1 MNTPH
6 HGTSFS
12 ERDFEQ
18 LATSIDQID
27 PAQREV
33 FLAKLVILLVASHPE
48 PDILSSVIPRA
59 KAHLNAPS
67 AAEVSPDETKPR

>member
-18 LATSIDQID
+18 LATSIDQIA

-59 KAHLNAPS
+59 VAHLDAPLTT
-67 AAEVSPDETKPR
+67 APPPG